1 MVDHN
6 SSNQY
11 IAIQP
16 LETDSPDYSKHM
28 QNLLKSHSLIALA
41 TLVAG
46 LLGANAQERA
56 GTTPKIAAV
65 DTSKPVSFK
74 APNAELKASD
84 TALEPGGVPI
94 AGSTDLETLIDRR
107 ASLETEIRYTQNKL
121 DTDRKRVL
129 VHQSLNEAEEADRLT
144 VAIRDAESR
153 IRNSRAQ
160 LAQVEDE
167 IGRLQNNTAATSQFA
182 GEEVI
187 LPGENL
193 EVIVNEDGAFNGRYV
208 VRRGGYIIMP
218 GIGRVSVAG
227 KSIGQAERDISQ
239 SLRQTQLKR
248 ATVTVERFQGV
259 DNESGTTIYLA
270 GEFRTPRP
278 YKIPAGTA
286 PTLISVLLSS
296 GGWTDRADL
305 TRVKIMRVARNKPVA
320 DEVNVKRILDG
331 NTAGGG
337 LGADITLTEGD
348 VVVLPSGSLNL
359 VYVTGRVKK
368 AGSYR
373 ITEGE
378 KLTVY
383 GAVLQSGGF
392 DHFASLSRI
401 HILRAMPD
409 GTKAK
414 IPVDIKEVQRG
425 RKPDVILQPN
435 DIVVVPER
443 WFSW

>member
-1 MVDHN
+1 M
-6 SSNQY
+6 
-11 IAIQP
+11 
-16 LETDSPDYSKHM
+16 
-28 QNLLKSHSLIALA
+28 
-41 TLVAG
+41 
-46 LLGANAQERA
+46 
-56 GTTPKIAAV
+56 
-65 DTSKPVSFK
+65 
-74 APNAELKASD
+74 
-84 TALEPGGVPI
+84 
-94 AGSTDLETLIDRR
+94 
-107 ASLETEIRYTQNKL
+107 
-121 DTDRKRVL
+121 
-129 VHQSLNEAEEADRLT
+129 
-144 VAIRDAESR
+144 
-153 IRNSRAQ
+153 
-160 LAQVEDE
+160 
-167 IGRLQNNTAATSQFA
+167 

-193 EVIVNEDGAFNGRYV
+193 EVIVNEDAGFNNRYV

-227 KSIGQAERDISQ
+227 KTVTQAERDISHA
-239 SLRQTQLKR
+239 LRQTQLKR

-259 DNESGTTIYLA
+259 SDEPGAVIYLA
-270 GEFRTPRP
+270 GEFRNPRP
-278 YKIPAGTA
+278 FKIPAGTS
-286 PTLISVLLSS
+286 PTLISVMLSS

-331 NTAGGG
+331 NIGAGG

-348 VVVLPSGSLNL
+348 VIVLPSGSLNL
-359 VYVTGRVKK
+359 VYVTGRVKRP
-368 AGSYR
+368 GSYR

-425 RKPDVILQPN
+425 RKPDVILQAN
-435 DIVVVPER
+435 DIVVVPEK

>member
-1 MVDHN
+1 M
-6 SSNQY
+6 
-11 IAIQP
+11 
-16 LETDSPDYSKHM
+16 
-28 QNLLKSHSLIALA
+28 LKSIKFHQLLAFALLSVVPTSDA
-41 TLVAG
+41 Q
-46 LLGANAQERA
+46 NAA

-65 DTSKPVSFK
+65 DTAKPVNFK
-74 APNAELKASD
+74 APNAELKGNE
-84 TALEPGGVPI
+84 TALEPGGAPI
-94 AGSTDLETLIDRR
+94 TGSTDLETLIDRR
-107 ASLETEIRYTQNKL
+107 ETLENEVRFSQNKL
-121 DTDRKRVL
+121 EKDRKSAL
-129 VHQSLNEAEEADRLT
+129 VHQSLNEVEEADRLT

-167 IGRLQNNTAATSQFA
+167 IGRLQNNTAASSQFA

-270 GEFRTPRP
+270 GEFRNPRP
-278 YKIPAGTA
+278 YKIPAGTS

-331 NTAGGG
+331 NMAGGG

-368 AGSYR
+368 PGSYR

-425 RKPDVILQPN
+425 RKPDVILQQN
-435 DIVVVPER
+435 DIVVVPEK

>member
-1 MVDHN
+1 MIKTLKNQRIV
-6 SSNQY
+6 STSLSLLVLAISNLASAQD
-11 IAIQP
+11 AP
-16 LETDSPDYSKHM
+16 KEPSVAEVAASAPDASKPI
-28 QNLLKSHSLIALA
+28 NFRTPNATLKSNAAALES
-41 TLVAG
+41 G
-46 LLGANAQERA
+46 
-56 GTTPKIAAV
+56 GTPI
-65 DTSKPVSFK
+65 
-74 APNAELKASD
+74 EGASD
-84 TALEPGGVPI
+84 LE
-94 AGSTDLETLIDRR
+94 SLIDRR
-107 ASLETEIRYTQNKL
+107 DSLDAEIRYSLNRIES
-121 DTDRKRVL
+121 DRKRAQ
-129 VHQSLNEAEEADRLT
+129 VHQGLNQAEEADRLLT
-144 VAIRDAESR
+144 QVRDAEAR
-153 IRNSRAQ
+153 IRASRSQ
-160 LAQVEDE
+160 LAQIEDE
-167 IGRLQNNTAATSQFA
+167 INRLQVNTSERGHGATV
-182 GEEVI
+182 GDEVI

-193 EVIVNEDGAFNGRYV
+193 EVIVNEDSGFNNRYV

-227 KSIGQAERDISQ
+227 KTVTQAERDISS

-259 DNESGTTIYLA
+259 NDESGSVVYLA
-270 GEFRTPRP
+270 GEFRNPRP
-278 YKIPAGTA
+278 YKIPNGTS
-286 PTLISVLLSS
+286 PTLISVMLSS

-320 DEVNVKRILDG
+320 NEVNVKRILDG
-331 NTAGGG
+331 QVGSGG

-359 VYVTGRVKK
+359 VYVTGRVKRP
-368 AGSYR
+368 GSYR
-373 ITEGE
+373 VTEGE

-392 DHFASLSRI
+392 DHFASLSRT

-414 IPVDIKEVQRG
+414 IPVDVKEVQRG

-435 DIVVVPER
+435 DIVVIPEK

>member
-1 MVDHN
+1 MPKN
-6 SSNQY
+6 ITFNR
-11 IAIQP
+11 
-16 LETDSPDYSKHM
+16 
-28 QNLLKSHSLIALA
+28 LIALA
-41 TLVAG
+41 A
-46 LLGANAQERA
+46 LLLSPTISIAQNARETA
-56 GTTPKIAAV
+56 PAVAAV
-65 DTSKPVSFK
+65 DTNKPVNFR
-74 APNAELKASD
+74 APSADLKPNE
-84 TALEPGGVPI
+84 TALEPGGTPT
-94 AGSTDLETLIDRR
+94 AGNTDLETLIDRR
-107 ASLETEIRYTQNKL
+107 DSLETEIRYNQNKL
-121 DTDRKRVL
+121 EGDRKRVQ
-129 VHQSLNEAEEADRLT
+129 VFQSLNQAEEADRLT
-144 VAIRDAESR
+144 VQIRDAETR
-153 IRNSRAQ
+153 IRNSRTQ
-160 LAQVEDE
+160 LVQVEDE
-167 IGRLQNNTAATSQFA
+167 IGRLQSNTASSPQII

-193 EVIVNEDGAFNGRYV
+193 EIIVNEDGAFNGRYV

-227 KSIGQAERDISQ
+227 KTIGQAERDISQ
-239 SLRQTQLKR
+239 SLRQTQLKK
-248 ATVTVERFQGV
+248 ASVTVERFQGV
-259 DNESGTTIYLA
+259 SDEAGTVIYLA
-270 GEFRTPRP
+270 GEFRNPRP
-278 YKIPAGTA
+278 YKIPPGTS

-331 NTAGGG
+331 NMTGGG

-359 VYVTGRVKK
+359 VYVTGRVKRP
-368 AGSYR
+368 GSYR

-435 DIVVVPER
+435 DIVVVPEK

>member
-1 MVDHN
+1 
-6 SSNQY
+6 
-11 IAIQP
+11 
-16 LETDSPDYSKHM
+16 M
-28 QNLLKSHSLIALA
+28 QNFLKSHSLIALA

-74 APNAELKASD
+74 APSAELKASD
-84 TALEPGGVPI
+84 TALEPGGAPI

-107 ASLETEIRYTQNKL
+107 ESLETEVRYTQNKL

-167 IGRLQNNTAATSQFA
+167 IGRLQNNTASTSQFA

-227 KSIGQAERDISQ
+227 KSLGS
-239 SLRQTQLKR
+239 
-248 ATVTVERFQGV
+248 
-259 DNESGTTIYLA
+259 
-270 GEFRTPRP
+270 
-278 YKIPAGTA
+278 
-286 PTLISVLLSS
+286 
-296 GGWTDRADL
+296 
-305 TRVKIMRVARNKPVA
+305 KP
-320 DEVNVKRILDG
+320 L
-331 NTAGGG
+331 
-337 LGADITLTEGD
+337 
-348 VVVLPSGSLNL
+348 
-359 VYVTGRVKK
+359 
-368 AGSYR
+368 
-373 ITEGE
+373 
-378 KLTVY
+378 
-383 GAVLQSGGF
+383 
-392 DHFASLSRI
+392 
-401 HILRAMPD
+401 
-409 GTKAK
+409 
-414 IPVDIKEVQRG
+414 
-425 RKPDVILQPN
+425 
-435 DIVVVPER
+435 
-443 WFSW
+443 